1 MSHSKGLHDVNRTN
15 EVNINKLPKDYL
27 ILLFFIIIACF
38 FTLIMTSCSSRK
50 VAKSETKESQTNVES
65 NSIKVQNTLT
75 DNTKIVDSST
85 IDEIEICPV
94 SDTLPMVINGITY
107 KNAKI
112 RRKKTKSNISIVK
125 DVNVQHNVQK
135 SGLKTVKTNKVVEAK
150 QTESKQNCLYLW
162 WLLLL
167 IPIYFAY
174 RKYKNLIF

>member
-1 MSHSKGLHDVNRTN
+1 MIKIKKHSIFLW
-15 EVNINKLPKDYL
+15 
-27 ILLFFIIIACF
+27 LFLAIVLV
-38 FTLIMTSCSSRK
+38 TLFSSCASRK

-65 NSIKVQNTLT
+65 NSINVQNTLT

-85 IDEIEICPV
+85 SDEIEICPV
-94 SDTLPMVINGITY
+94 SDTLPMVVNGITY

-112 RRKKTKSNISIVK
+112 RRKKTKSNIIIVK

-135 SGLKTVKTNKVVEAK
+135 SGLKTVKANKVVEAK
-150 QTESKQNCLYLW
+150 QTESKQNCLWLW

-174 RKYKNLIF
+174 RKYKDLIF